1 MISNDDTHTPTPP
14 AGAPAQPSPTH
25 PAAPPPPAV
34 ADLEA
39 QQKPLDPY
47 APQDTATYG
56 DQAPAQTYAY
66 PTTLAPAQQVV

>member
-1 MISNDDTHTPTPP
+1 
-14 AGAPAQPSPTH
+14 
-25 PAAPPPPAV
+25 V